1 MPRDFAMKPAGQRLY
16 RWQMADNSGEVGT
29 DGAAHEHAATYA
41 RFMAAMKWGV
51 VAIAVLLI
59 VLAVLLVDRT

>member
-1 MPRDFAMKPAGQRLY
+1 
-16 RWQMADNSGEVGT
+16 MADNSGEVGT
-29 DGAAHEHAATYA
+29 DGAAREHAATYD

-59 VLAVLLVDRT
+59 VLAVLLVHRT